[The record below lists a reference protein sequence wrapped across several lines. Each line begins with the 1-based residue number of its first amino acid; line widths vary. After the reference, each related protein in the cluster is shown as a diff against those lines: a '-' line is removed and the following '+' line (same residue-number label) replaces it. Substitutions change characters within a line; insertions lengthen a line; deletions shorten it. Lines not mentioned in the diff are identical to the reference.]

1 MNKTI
6 AILILA
12 ALVVG
17 CATNAPLAA
26 PIVVDPYGFWGGLWH
41 GFIAPLSF
49 IHSLFDPTVAI
60 YSINNNGAFYNLG
73 FTLGG
78 MMGFKFTKKKID

>member
-12 ALVVG
+12 VLVVG

-26 PIVVDPYGFWGGLWH
+26 PIVADPYGFWGGLWH
-41 GFIAPLSF
+41 GFIVLFSF
-49 IHSLFDPTVAI
+49 IGSLFDPTIAV
-60 YSINNNGAFYNLG
+60 YSINNNGPFYNLG
-73 FTLGG
+73 FVLGVALWRWR
-78 MMGFKFTKKKID
+78 FKSED